1 MYIVVLFLI
10 IIGTIVELFL
20 KKNIKLY
27 FYFVI
32 TILSLMLLFRYGQG
46 QDYFGYKYLFY
57 VTPSSFARTLAV
69 YQNYHGEIGWFILM
83 TIFKM
88 LGLKFMHLIFFS
100 SSLTLIILYRAIRK
114 TPYRFLAL
122 LILYPTY
129 YLTYCFSAIRQGI
142 VLAVFLGVLL
152 PLIVENKRKTIYYVI
167 CILLCTV
174 HKTAVILFALPLV
187 LHLIKKLKKK
197 ELYLISL
204 ICILL
209 VNVFILI
216 NNSYHFVNI
225 SDYLEINISLLAIL
239 NRIIYF
245 VIISILHS
253 KNMYKENK
261 MENILYYLYSF
272 GFVIYISTMSLAILS
287 QRLTMPLKSIE
298 ILLIPIEIKLFM
310 EDNKKNSL
318 LLVNKI
324 EISKQ
329 TFYTIISLFL
339 ISIPIIETVKNM
351 NSYIE
356 QGDYYPD
363 INILSYPYISYF
375 NQNDIY
381 KYRQQS
387 IYEIIINKD
396 KEKNENFTK

>member
-1 MYIVVLFLI
+1 MYIIVLFLI
-10 IIGTIVELFL
+10 VIGTIVELFL

-27 FYFVI
+27 FYFII
-32 TILSLMLLFRYGQG
+32 TILSLMLLFRFGQG

-57 VTPSSFARTLAV
+57 VTPSSFTKTLAV

-88 LGLKFMHLIFFS
+88 LGLKFTHLIFFS
-100 SSLTLIILYRAIRK
+100 SSLTLIFLYRAIRK
-114 TPYRFLAL
+114 IPYKFLAL

-142 VLAVFLGVLL
+142 VLAVFLGLLL

-167 CILLCTV
+167 CILLCTI
-174 HKTAVILFALPLV
+174 HQTAVILFALPLV
-187 LHLIKKLKKK
+187 LYLIKKLKKK

-204 ICILL
+204 IYIIL
-209 VNVFILI
+209 VNIFILI
-216 NNSYHFVNI
+216 NNSYNFVNI
-225 SDYLEINISLLAIL
+225 SDYLEINVSLLAIL
-239 NRIIYF
+239 NRTIYF
-245 VIISILHS
+245 VIISIFHNNN
-253 KNMYKENK
+253 KYQENK
-261 MENILYYLYSF
+261 TENILYYLYSF
-272 GFVIYISTMSLAILS
+272 GFVVYISTMSLSILS

-298 ILLIPIEIKLFM
+298 ILLIPIEIKLFI
-310 EDNKKNSL
+310 EDSKKNRSPL
-318 LLVNKI
+318 INKI

-329 TFYTIISLFL
+329 TFYTIINLFL
-339 ISIPIIETVKNM
+339 IIIPIIETVKNI

-356 QGDYYPD
+356 QGDYYSD

-375 NQNDIY
+375 NQNDIH
-381 KYRQQS
+381 KYREQS

-396 KEKNENFTK
+396 KEKNRKYY